1 MLAFYL
7 TFFLASLVAFY
18 LEFYSGILSDIH
30 SDILSGIYSDILS
43 YILSGIL
50 SGMCSDILSAIL
62 SGILSGVHSGI
73 LCGIYSDILSG
84 IVSGVHSGNLSD
96 MCPDPRPLDSLLS
109 TNDVAPGPGPVHSTP
124 SSGCGTGWHWAW
136 VPGSRATPHCDLELA
151 VEVRQCQ
158 TEIWSSQLRS
168 GRRKEGRKK
177 EAGGRGG
184 ASDSRK
190 IQRPSPGRWG
200 MIDYFQLVHVITP
213 CQTNATQVCCFQ
225 NHSHAISTSAFKGH

>member
-1 MLAFYL
+1 MTPTVTLFCHSFWHLIWKYICHVFSMLAFYL

-96 MCPDPRPLDSLLS
+96 MCPDPRPLDSL
-109 TNDVAPGPGPVHSTP
+109 PEHEW
-124 SSGCGTGWHWAW
+124 CGTG
-136 VPGSRATPHCDLELA
+136 SRASPQHPKLGLRHRMALGLGPWVQGHSTLWSGARSWGPAVPNWDLELP
-151 VEVRQCQ
+151 VKVR
-158 TEIWSSQLRS
+158 TEEGGKEEGS
-168 GRRKEGRKK
+168 RRKRRSKWL
-177 EAGGRGG
+177 
-184 ASDSRK
+184 S
-190 IQRPSPGRWG
+190 
-200 MIDYFQLVHVITP
+200 
-213 CQTNATQVCCFQ
+213 
-225 NHSHAISTSAFKGH
+225 